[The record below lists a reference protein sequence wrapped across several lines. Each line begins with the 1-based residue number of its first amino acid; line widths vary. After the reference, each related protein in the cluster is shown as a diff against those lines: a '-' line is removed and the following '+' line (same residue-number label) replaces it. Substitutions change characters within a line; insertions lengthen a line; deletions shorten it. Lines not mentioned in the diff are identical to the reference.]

1 MCKRSDHEWYGC
13 SCDILAQLRFSP
25 RISEGTV
32 CCYTCNIKRLLRKGE
47 INHNHCDIFLTLIC
61 TVLRLSK
68 DRVPVVAFL
77 KKLANPVVGFRLRRT
92 SSMAGRPF
100 RSLQFNLWWRF
111 LQIFS
116 LFQSYEKIQLLR
128 AGLKKKKKRKK
139 KKPQPH
145 NPPKTLFIDLS

>member
-13 SCDILAQLRFSP
+13 SCDILPQLRFSP

-68 DRVPVVAFL
+68 DGVPVVAFL
-77 KKLANPVVGFRLRRT
+77 KKVVGFRLRRT

-128 AGLKKKKKRKK
+128 AGLKKKNKIKK
-139 KKPQPH
+139 KKTNRTTPQ
-145 NPPKTLFIDLS
+145 KLCL